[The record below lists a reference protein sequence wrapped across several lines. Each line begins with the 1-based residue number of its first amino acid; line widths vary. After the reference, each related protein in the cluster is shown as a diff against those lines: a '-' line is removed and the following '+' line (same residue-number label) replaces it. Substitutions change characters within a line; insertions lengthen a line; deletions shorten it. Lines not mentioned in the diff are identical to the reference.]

1 MSNNRKK
8 LSKHNATR
16 ALVEGALFVA
26 IAEILGFIKIW
37 HMPEG
42 GSVSL
47 MMVPMVI
54 YALRWGL
61 RQGLLAGLAMGV
73 VDFMIAG
80 GFAIGWQSILGD
92 YVIALTALGLA
103 GVGHKKGLPGIVLGS
118 ILGVLGRFV
127 SIWVTG
133 AVVWGEYM
141 YDIYGLPMTNE
152 WVYSF
157 LYSLPVL
164 VSAVLTV
171 VVCVILYRM
180 GSLRK
185 YLLGQDIPA

>member
-1 MSNNRKK
+1 MKTEQTRRK
-8 LSKHNATR
+8 NTTR
-16 ALVEGALFVA
+16 ALVEGALFIA
-26 IAEILGFIKIW
+26 LAEILGFIKIW

-47 MMVPMVI
+47 MMVPVVI
-54 YALRWGL
+54 YALRWGVKY
-61 RQGLLAGLAMGV
+61 GLLAGFAMGV
-73 VDFMIAG
+73 LDFMLAG

-103 GVGHKKGLPGIVLGS
+103 GAGHKKGLPGIVLGS
-118 ILGVLGRFV
+118 ALGSFARFL

-141 YDIYGLPMTNE
+141 YDIYGLPMTNV

-157 LYSLPVL
+157 LYGLPVL
-164 VSAVLTV
+164 ISAVLTV
-171 VVCVILYRM
+171 VVCAALYRF
-180 GSLRK
+180 GALKK
-185 YLLGQDIPA
+185 YLLGQDILQ

>member
-1 MSNNRKK
+1 MSNKQTK
-8 LSKHNATR
+8 LSKHNAIR

-54 YALRWGL
+54 YALRWGVK
-61 RQGLLAGLAMGV
+61 QGLLAGLAMGV

-92 YVIALTALGLA
+92 YVIALTLLGLA
-103 GVGHKKGLPGIVLGS
+103 GVGCKKGLAGIVLGS
-118 ILGVLGRFV
+118 ALGCLGRFIT
-127 SIWVTG
+127 IWITG

-141 YDIYGLPMTNE
+141 YDIYGLPMTSE

-157 LYSLPVL
+157 LYNLPVL
-164 VSAVLTV
+164 ISGVLTV
-171 VVCVILYRM
+171 VVCVALYQM
-180 GSLRK
+180 ASLRK
-185 YLLGQDIPA
+185 YLLGQDIK

>member
-1 MSNNRKK
+1 MSNNQKK

-92 YVIALTALGLA
+92 YVIAYT
-103 GVGHKKGLPGIVLGS
+103 VLGFAGLFRGKNWS
-118 ILGVLGRFV
+118 IYAGTILGCMIRFLV
-127 SIWVTG
+127 HYVVG
-133 AVVWGEYM
+133 ATVWAEYM
-141 YDIYGLPMTNE
+141 PENFFGMTMTSP
-152 WVYSF
+152 WF
-157 LYSLPVL
+157 YSLLYNGFYMVL
-164 VSAVLTV
+164 DLLLCLLIFVL
-171 VVCVILYRM
+171 LDKPLNRFF
-180 GSLRK
+180 
-185 YLLGQDIPA
+185 LGHDIE

>member
-1 MSNNRKK
+1 MKKENVGRKYR
-8 LSKHNATR
+8 TR
-16 ALVEGALFVA
+16 ALVEGALFIA
-26 IAEILGFIKIW
+26 LAEILGFLKIW

-54 YALRWGL
+54 YALRWGIK
-61 RQGLLAGLAMGV
+61 RGILAGTAMGIL
-73 VDFMIAG
+73 DFMIAG

-92 YVIALTALGLA
+92 YVIALAALGLA
-103 GVGHKKGLPGIVLGS
+103 GVGYKKGLPGILLGS
-118 ILGVLGRFV
+118 ALGCAGRFL

-141 YDIYGLPMTNE
+141 YDIYGLPMTNV

-157 LYSLPVL
+157 LYGLPVL

-171 VVCVILYRM
+171 VVCGLMYRM
-180 GSLRK
+180 GGLKK
-185 YLLGQDIPA
+185 YLLGQDILP